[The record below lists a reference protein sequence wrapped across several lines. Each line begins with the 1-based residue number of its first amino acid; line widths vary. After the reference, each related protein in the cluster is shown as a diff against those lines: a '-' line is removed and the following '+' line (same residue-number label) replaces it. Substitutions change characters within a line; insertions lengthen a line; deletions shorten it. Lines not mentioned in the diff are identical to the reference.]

1 MVHRRPTEIRSA
13 TRDKPHM
20 TPEWD
25 VVHDGIDGV
34 RTREVKHIVT
44 ANGHTTELFR
54 ADWGLVEN
62 EVVAMIHV
70 TLRANAVSAWHM
82 HKIKTDH
89 LFVVAGTLRL
99 VLYDDREGSPTREKL
114 DVLNLS
120 AMRPSL
126 MVIPPGIWH
135 GIQVFAEPSSF
146 VNFFDQAYDYSDPDD
161 WRLPSDSDE
170 IPFRF

>member
-1 MVHRRPTEIRSA
+1 
-13 TRDKPHM
+13 M

-25 VVHDGIDGV
+25 VVRDGIDGV
-34 RTREVKHIVT
+34 QAREVKHVVT

-62 EVVAMIHV
+62 EVLAMIHV
-70 TLRANAVSAWHM
+70 TLRPTAVSAWHM

-99 VLYDDREGSPTREKL
+99 VLYDDREDSPTRGKL

-120 AMRPSL
+120 AMRPTL
-126 MVIPPGIWH
+126 TVIPPGIWH
-135 GIQVFAEPSSF
+135 GIQAFAEPASF

-161 WRLPSDSDE
+161 WRLPPDSDE